1 MTYYDY
7 ELTEVAT
14 RIFEKAKDL
23 AHQYRFALVESGHLL
38 SAMTTIPGS
47 IAYTILMNQ
56 NVDPEDMLLDLE
68 EITSQNK
75 VKKDKIKLSPRV
87 EAIIEEAYNIAT
99 NNGTEV
105 IGSEH
110 LLYSILQNDQG
121 SASQLLKLQKKFQ

>member
-1 MTYYDY
+1 MKK
-7 ELTEVAT
+7 LQVK
-14 RIFEKAKDL
+14 IKL
-23 AHQYRFALVESGHLL
+23 
-38 SAMTTIPGS
+38 
-47 IAYTILMNQ
+47 
-56 NVDPEDMLLDLE
+56 
-68 EITSQNK
+68 
-75 VKKDKIKLSPRV
+75 KKDKIKLSPRV